1 MVAGNPPSYGHIRDG
16 SCCVYYTKQEFLY
29 IETPLQNHR
38 ILLYIIYIVYIYICS
53 YHVHAFTI
61 YDQLNYSGQ
70 MNTINTHFVGR
81 VVSGLGALLLWMV
94 ENEPPV
100 EENMRKSLGEII
112 PCLCMKNETTSQL

>member
-1 MVAGNPPSYGHIRDG
+1 
-16 SCCVYYTKQEFLY
+16 
-29 IETPLQNHR
+29 
-38 ILLYIIYIVYIYICS
+38 
-53 YHVHAFTI
+53 
-61 YDQLNYSGQ
+61 

-100 EENMRKSLGEII
+100 EENMRQSLGEII